1 MYVLALHMLLKPH
14 VKSSVMSYESHEL
27 FKGVVINNIFAFVNA
42 MFLTF
47 QKLFNM

>member
-14 VKSSVMSYESHEL
+14 VKSSVVSHEL